1 MIWLY
6 LVLAVIVVIFSI
18 FYLNRYYRKATREIA
33 LIRTGAGG
41 QRVIIEGGFI
51 ASPFLHRVSE
61 VNMKTSKLEIERLGP
76 KSIITSDRLRV
87 DLGAEFYVRVEP
99 SIDGVKTAAQALGG
113 KSFRTADLGDMLEG
127 KFADALM
134 TIAAKYTMDSLQDN
148 RGEYTREVGEKV
160 SVELA
165 KNGLLLETVAITRLD
180 QTPFHALDEDNAFNA
195 VGMRKLSEVI
205 STNKKERAAIEAE
218 AEVAVRQTQLD
229 ATKRKLSISQEE
241 EEATI
246 NQHKAIETARA
257 VNTADIAEQ
266 QANSERRR
274 EEARIVRELETS
286 KSEIAKDQ
294 ELNRARLHKELML
307 ESSQFENSVKLSQ
320 KRIENIRSKIEVR
333 QAEADEVIAT
343 EEVSTKRDKEVAQR
357 EKDIALIRA
366 AEQAEVDNVRVASEV
381 ETVLSMAKAK
391 ADATR
396 LKSDAEKEDMLA
408 KATGKSAIIAA
419 ENSQSKNVI
428 DMKLTS
434 QKLSILPEVVEKMMK
449 PTEKIEGIRINN
461 ISGFAKSSGGDTS
474 TLTEGSSVNKVVD
487 GVLDLALQLPA
498 VKKIGEEV
506 GLNVSEGLKG
516 ISDSLESG
524 VSPKNDNDKEK
535 NKGINS

>member
-6 LVLAVIVVIFSI
+6 AVILIILIIISI
-18 FYLNRYYRKATREIA
+18 AILNRYYRKASREVA
-33 LIRTGAGG
+33 LVRTGAGG

-51 ASPFLHRVSE
+51 AFPFLHKVSE
-61 VNMKTSKLEIERLGP
+61 VNMKTSKLEIARLGP

-87 DLGAEFYVRVEP
+87 DLGAEFYVRVAPNVE
-99 SIDGVKTAAQALGG
+99 GVTTAAQALGG
-113 KSFRTADLGDMLEG
+113 KSFRTADLGDTLEG
-127 KFADALM
+127 KFVDALM

-148 RGEYTREVGEKV
+148 RGEYSREVTEKL

-180 QTPFHALDEDNAFNA
+180 QTPFHALDENNAFNA

-218 AEVAVRQTQLD
+218 AEVSVRQTQLE
-229 ATKRKLSISQEE
+229 AAKRKLSISQDE

-246 NQHKAIETARA
+246 SQHKAIETARA
-257 VNTADIAEQ
+257 VNSADIAEQ
-266 QANSERRR
+266 QATSERRR
-274 EEARIVRELETS
+274 DEARIARELETS
-286 KSEIAKDQ
+286 KSEIAKDR
-294 ELNRARLHKELML
+294 ELNRARLDKELML
-307 ESSQFENSVKLSQ
+307 ESSKFENSVKLSQ
-320 KRIENIRSKIEVR
+320 KRIEDIRSQIEVR
-333 QAEADEVIAT
+333 QAEANEVLAA

-366 AEQAEVDNVRVASEV
+366 AEQAEVDTVRVASEV

-396 LKSDAEKEDMLA
+396 LKSEAEKDDMLA
-408 KATGKSAIIAA
+408 KATGTSAMIAA
-419 ENSQSKNVI
+419 ENSQSKAVI
-428 DMKLTS
+428 EMKLAS
-434 QKLSILPEVVEKMMK
+434 QKLSILPQVVEKMMK
-449 PTEKIEGIRINN
+449 PAEKIEGIRINN
-461 ISGFAKSSGGDTS
+461 ISGFAKSSGGEAAGTS
-474 TLTEGSSVNKVVD
+474 DGSSVNKVID

-524 VSPKNDNDKEK
+524 VSPKNDQEK
-535 NKGINS
+535 DNNT

>member
-1 MIWLY
+1 MIWLC
-6 LVLAVIVVIFSI
+6 LTIAFVVIIFSI

-113 KSFRTADLGDMLEG
+113 KSFRTGDLGEMLEG

-134 TIAAKYTMDSLQDN
+134 TIAAKYTMDGLQDN
-148 RGEYTREVGEKV
+148 RGEYSREVGEKL

-218 AEVAVRQTQLD
+218 AEVSVSQTHLN

-246 NQHKAIETARA
+246 NQRKAIETARA

-274 EEARIVRELETS
+274 EEARIARELETS
-286 KSEIAKDQ
+286 KSEIAKDR
-294 ELNRARLHKELML
+294 ELIRASLDKELML
-307 ESSQFENSVKLSQ
+307 ETSKFENSVTLSQ
-320 KRIENIRSKIEVR
+320 KRIENIRSQIEVR
-333 QAEADEVIAT
+333 QAEANEVIAS
-343 EEVSTKRDKEVAQR
+343 EEVSTKRDKQVAQR

-396 LKSDAEKEDMLA
+396 LSSEAKKDDMLA
-408 KATGKSAIIAA
+408 KATGKSAIIEA
-419 ENSQSKNVI
+419 ENSQSKDI
-428 DMKLTS
+428 IEMKLAS
-434 QKLSILPEVVEKMMK
+434 QKLSVLPEVVEKMMK

-461 ISGFAKSSGGDTS
+461 ITGFAKTSGAETS
-474 TLTEGSSVNKVVD
+474 TVAEGSSVNKVVD

-506 GLNVSEGLKG
+506 GLNVSDGLKG
-516 ISDSLESG
+516 ISDSLDSG
-524 VSPKNDNDKEK
+524 VSHKNDQGQDK
-535 NKGINS
+535 NR